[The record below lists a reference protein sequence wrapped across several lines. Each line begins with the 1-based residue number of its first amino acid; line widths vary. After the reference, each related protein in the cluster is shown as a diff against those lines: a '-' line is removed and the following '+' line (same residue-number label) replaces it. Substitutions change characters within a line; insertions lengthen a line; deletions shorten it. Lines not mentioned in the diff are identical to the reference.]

1 MPCSCNGSR
10 YLSVLFILIFAAAG
24 LSAAG
29 CQSDPAQSQSAAP
42 VRAVAEEVQGP
53 DSATA
58 ARFDSVMAFARAHDL
73 HTEPLGRI
81 MQTIGVRFRGAPYVA
96 FPLDQTSEEQL
107 VCRLDGF
114 DCFTFVEAMLAM
126 ARGIKAQDYSFAGYA
141 ERTRVQRYEA
151 GAPMGYCARLHYF
164 SDWIAENE
172 GRGFIRNITEELG
185 GVRLDKQLDFMS
197 THRASYPRLAETEG
211 SQAERRKN
219 DSLLACIRD
228 MEAALADLAIYHI
241 PQDRIRAVYDQLR
254 PGDIIAIS
262 TNIDGL
268 GVSHTGLVYKGAD
281 GSTGLLHASSASGQ
295 VKVSPD
301 LQAYVQSIDHE
312 IGIVVARP
320 VASGAN
326 H

>member
-1 MPCSCNGSR
+1 MIGSCNASR
-10 YLSVLFILIFAAAG
+10 PPFVLFIAFIVGAG
-24 LSAAG
+24 FTVAG
-29 CQSDPAQSQSAAP
+29 CQSDPAQSQS
-42 VRAVAEEVQGP
+42 RTVASVDVPDP
-53 DSATA
+53 DSVTA
-58 ARFDSVMAFARAHDL
+58 ARFDSVMAFAKAHDL

-81 MQTIGVRFRGAPYVA
+81 MQTIGVRFRGTPYVA

-126 ARGIKAQDYSFAGYA
+126 ARGIKAQDYSYAGYA
-141 ERTRVQRYEA
+141 ERTRVQRYRA
-151 GAPMGYCARLHYF
+151 GEPMGYCARLHYF

-172 GRGFIRNITEELG
+172 ERGFLRNITEELG

-197 THRASYPRLAETEG
+197 THRASYPRFAE
-211 SQAERRKN
+211 N

-228 MEAALADLAIYHI
+228 MEAALTDLAIYHI
-241 PQDRIRAVYDQLR
+241 PQDRIEAVYDQLR

-262 TNIDGL
+262 TNIEGL
-268 GVSHTGLVYKGAD
+268 DVAHTGLVYKGAD

-320 VASGAN
+320 YF
-326 H
+326 